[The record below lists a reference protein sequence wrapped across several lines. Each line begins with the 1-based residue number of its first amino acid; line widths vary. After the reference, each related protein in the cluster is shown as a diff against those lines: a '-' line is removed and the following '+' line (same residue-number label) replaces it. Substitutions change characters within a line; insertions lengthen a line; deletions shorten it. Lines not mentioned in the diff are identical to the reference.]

1 MIGHLTHEQMLDRS
15 LELSKTSNEHSRA
28 AGQACILINGGAAT
42 AVIAYLSKDKLDPI
56 VIPDASISLGLYAAG
71 VLFAALMIICA
82 TQCLD
87 DYSMYWL
94 RSTEGERHQ
103 ASLDSGTRWWY
114 GYKFAGAL
122 SIVSFLVASFWF
134 CECTSRRS

>member
-103 ASLDSGTRWWY
+103 ASLDSRTRWWT
-114 GYKFAGAL
+114 GI
-122 SIVSFLVASFWF
+122 SSLVRYQS
-134 CECTSRRS
+134 